1 MPEVLTYT
9 HVVLTLIDE
18 TRKGHCMTIDIK
30 EPQST
35 IKRSPK
41 IALIAIFLA
50 MIFAYPSIK
59 SASNLFNGDSN
70 CASWP
75 SRQGE
80 WYSVPPGL
88 LAATADYPRM
98 VDKTGVWAKGGFG
111 LTKGWIYAAKTPA
124 GPLAYW
130 AVAEDE
136 MSGPVKIYGPEG
148 LISEQ
153 FITWYGLNNEA
164 VSLSLSATRSAMG
177 VNPANVNRMLTDKIK
192 DSIAHC
198 LGY

>member
-1 MPEVLTYT
+1 
-9 HVVLTLIDE
+9 
-18 TRKGHCMTIDIK
+18 MTIDVK
-30 EPQST
+30 EPQSP
-35 IKRSPK
+35 IKRSPR

-59 SASNLFNGDSN
+59 SVLNLGGGDPT
-70 CASWP
+70 CESWP
-75 SRQGE
+75 ERQGE
-80 WYSVPPGL
+80 WYSVPPAL
-88 LAATADYPRM
+88 LLATADYPRM

-136 MSGPVKIYGPEG
+136 ILQRTASFNSDGQMIEERFV
-148 LISEQ
+148 
-153 FITWYGLNNEA
+153 TWHALNDEA
-164 VSLSLSATRSAMG
+164 FSLSLSATNLASG
-177 VNPANVNRMLTDKIK
+177 INPANVNRMLTDKIK

>member
-1 MPEVLTYT
+1 
-9 HVVLTLIDE
+9 
-18 TRKGHCMTIDIK
+18 MTIDVK

-59 SASNLFNGDSN
+59 SALNFGGSDST

-80 WYSVPPGL
+80 WYSVPPAL
-88 LAATADYPRM
+88 LTATADYPRM
-98 VDKTGVWAKGGFG
+98 VDKTGVWAKGSFG
-111 LTKGWIYAAKTPA
+111 LTKGWIYAAKTPD

-130 AVAEDE
+130 AVAQHGILGK
-136 MSGPVKIYGPEG
+136 MT
-148 LISEQ
+148 ISDSDGQIIGERSN
-153 FITWYGLNNEA
+153 TWMALNREA
-164 VSLSLSATRSAMG
+164 VSLSLSATRSALG
-177 VNPANVNRMLTDKIK
+177 VNPANINRMFTDKIK

>member
-1 MPEVLTYT
+1 
-9 HVVLTLIDE
+9 
-18 TRKGHCMTIDIK
+18 MTIDIK
-30 EPQST
+30 EPQTATKS
-35 IKRSPK
+35 SPK
-41 IALIAIFLA
+41 IALIAILLA
-50 MIFAYPSIK
+50 LIFAYPSIK
-59 SASNLFNGDSN
+59 GASNFFSGDSE

-98 VDKTGVWAKGGFG
+98 VDKSGIWAKGGFG
-111 LTKGWIYAAKTPA
+111 LTNGWIYAAKTPN

-130 AVAEDE
+130 AVAQDE
-136 MSGPVKIYGPEG
+136 LPHRSTISDSEG
-148 LISEQ
+148 QLIEER
-153 FITWYGLNNEA
+153 FDTWWALNDEA
-164 VSLSLSATRSAMG
+164 VSLSLSETRSAMG
-177 VNPANVNRMLTDKIK
+177 VNPANVNRMLTDKIR